1 MVAKEA
7 GIFLHT
13 PLTAAVKPPP
23 PVSPA
28 ALSRYLVT
36 PHCAGSALLPSANT
50 VAIVSYPA
58 AAVSGGGT
66 VTRSLNVTTL
76 TLHSEAHTSTTTDS
90 VYYIPFQPKMNIKC
104 KDNGMRLMHNA
115 HEFSP

>member
-13 PLTAAVKPPP
+13 PLTAAVKPPS
-23 PVSPA
+23 PVSPV

-36 PHCAGSALLPSANT
+36 PRWLGAAAKCQHGS
-50 VAIVSYPA
+50 IVSYPA

-76 TLHSEAHTSTTTDS
+76 TLHSEAHTLTTTDN
-90 VYYIPFQPKMNIKC
+90 VCYIPFQPKMNIK
-104 KDNGMRLMHNA
+104 
-115 HEFSP
+115 